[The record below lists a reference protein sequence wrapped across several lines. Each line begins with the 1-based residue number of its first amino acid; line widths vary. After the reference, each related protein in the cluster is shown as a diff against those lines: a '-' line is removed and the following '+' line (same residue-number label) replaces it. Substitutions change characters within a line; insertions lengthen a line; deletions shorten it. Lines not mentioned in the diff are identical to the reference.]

1 MKRKRKKEK
10 AWDGMQ
16 CNGMSS
22 PYKQLKLEK
31 KKNKTS
37 VIFRPMQPI
46 SFLVY
51 LAIQPISFLAYLA
64 HPTQI
69 PFLATLIH
77 HPPRKAYFP
86 QPLHRPCQHKLSFLP
101 LLPHADLMESSWVSG
116 SGR

>member
-77 HPPRKAYFP
+77 HPPREAYFP
-86 QPLHRPCQHKLSFLP
+86 QPLRPCQHKLSFLP